1 MRKFSVTLLT
11 LALGVGL
18 GLMISGRQARVEAAR
33 SKPGAGFAAVPGS
46 LGSEDL
52 TGAYEV
58 VKNWP
63 QDISTLPGNE
73 KWTYGAGESVFA
85 ESPNRIYML
94 FRGELPKMA
103 PPKAVL
109 LPQLGPSLSF
119 PVAGFWRD
127 ATTASLPGT
136 GGTDNDMSEWLT
148 SWEGQG
154 ARPRD

>member
-1 MRKFSVTLLT
+1 MLAIGIAIGLTISNRLASV
-11 LALGVGL
+11 
-18 GLMISGRQARVEAAR
+18 QAQP
-33 SKPGAGFAAVPGS
+33 KPGAGFAAVPGS

-52 TGAYEV
+52 TGPYDV

-103 PPKAVL
+103 PPKAAL
-109 LPQLGPSLSF
+109 LPQLG
-119 PVAGFWRD
+119 
-127 ATTASLPGT
+127 
-136 GGTDNDMSEWLT
+136 
-148 SWEGQG
+148 
-154 ARPRD
+154 